1 MSAIAL
7 SELRAGAITL
17 PRDAAPPPK
26 SEKFSVRHVSFRYGD
41 KLAVD
46 DVSFPVY
53 ANRVTALIGPSGCG
67 KSTLLR
73 IFNRMYELYPE
84 QHADGELLLDGENVL
99 GDAVDLESL
108 RKRVGMVFQA
118 PAPFPMSV
126 YDNVAFGLRLF
137 GHPSRRQLDEAVEQA
152 LRRAA
157 LWNEVKDGLRRSG
170 LALSGGQQQRLC
182 IARAIAMR
190 PEVVLLDEPCSALDP
205 GATARIEETIME
217 MKADFTVV
225 IVTHNLQQAARV
237 SDFTGFM
244 YLGKLIEF
252 GTTEQV
258 FTRPTEEQTQHFVSG
273 RFG

>member
-1 MSAIAL
+1 MRDTDL
-7 SELRAGAITL
+7 NELRAGAITL
-17 PRDAAPPPK
+17 PTDMAPPPT
-26 SEKFSVRHVSFRYGD
+26 SEKLSVRHVSFRYGE

-46 DVSFPVY
+46 DVSFPIY

-73 IFNRMYELYPE
+73 VFNRMYELYPD
-84 QHADGELLLDGENVL
+84 QHASGEIFMDGENIL
-99 GDAVDLESL
+99 GDDVELAWL
-108 RKRVGMVFQA
+108 RKRIGMVFQA

-126 YDNVAFGLRLF
+126 YDNVAYGLRLF
-137 GHPSRRQLDEAVEQA
+137 HDYNRRQLARAVESA

-157 LWNEVKDGLRRSG
+157 LWDEVKDNLGRSG
-170 LALSGGQQQRLC
+170 LSLSGGQQQRLC

-205 GATARIEETIME
+205 GATAKIENTIME

-225 IVTHNLQQAARV
+225 IVTHNLQQAGRV

-252 GTTEQV
+252 GTTEQM
-258 FTRPTEEQTQHFVSG
+258 FTRPREAQTQHFVSG